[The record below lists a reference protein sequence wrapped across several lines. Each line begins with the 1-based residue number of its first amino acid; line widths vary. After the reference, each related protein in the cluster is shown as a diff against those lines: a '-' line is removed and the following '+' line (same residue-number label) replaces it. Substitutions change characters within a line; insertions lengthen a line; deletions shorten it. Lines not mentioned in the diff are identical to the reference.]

1 MMKIT
6 GARWS
11 ASSKTFCTGFS
22 DGIILC
28 TTENHTLVNMISVG
42 LESYFLRKGKW
53 PSKTNLGKRILL
65 SEAWITKNSK
75 RYKKQ

>member
-11 ASSKTFCTGFS
+11 GSSNTYSTEFS

-28 TTENHTLVNMISVG
+28 TTEKHVLVNMMSVG
-42 LESYFLRKGKW
+42 LESYFLCKGKW
-53 PSKTNLGKRILL
+53 PSKTNLDKRMLL
-65 SEAWITKNSK
+65 SEAWISKNSK